1 MYNNSSSN
9 LIRSNP
15 VSNTSR
21 IAIIQLTLIM
31 GVIVLIILI
40 MRVIAIIIMN
50 TITTSLT
57 DDLLTIASTITSV
70 LITIIGT
77 KLSLIARKH
86 Y

>member
-31 GVIVLIILI
+31 GVIVLIILLMI
-40 MRVIAIIIMN
+40 GITIIRMNMMMTILFDNTIAITIAIIM
-50 TITTSLT
+50 
-57 DDLLTIASTITSV
+57 LL
-70 LITIIGT
+70 
-77 KLSLIARKH
+77 LS
-86 Y
+86 